1 MKLGNLKVGL
11 RLGVAFGSILCIT
24 VAIVLYAQSR
34 ISALHQSAQRLATA
48 EMEQQALVEEW
59 ATSIQLNWVRTEA
72 ALKAIDRGYV
82 DQLEAAMAATDK
94 AAAQTQQRIADIYAF
109 FLWQFGVPE
118 FQPAAP

>member
-72 ALKAIDRGYV
+72 ALRPST
-82 DQLEAAMAATDK
+82 AATSINLRPPWRDRQSGGADT
-94 AAAQTQQRIADIYAF
+94 AAHQSTARPGAP
-109 FLWQFGVPE
+109 GPG
-118 FQPAAP
+118 AA